1 MVSYMNSNK
10 YNIVLVNPEIPQN
23 TGNIGRLCV
32 STNTRLH
39 LIEPLGY
46 SLDDKYLKRS
56 GMDYWQHL
64 DVSTYANW
72 DEFVERNPEADL
84 FFFSTKAEKIFW
96 ECPYTDNC
104 FLVFGSEGSGLP
116 SEFYD
121 KYQEQ
126 MYKLPMDGKF
136 HRSLNLANSAAIAL
150 FEGLRRNYT
159 GGC

>member
-1 MVSYMNSNK
+1 MVSGMNSNK

-23 TGNIGRLCV
+23 SGNIGRLCV
-32 STNTRLH
+32 STDTRLH

-56 GMDYWQHL
+56 GMDYWRHL
-64 DVSTYANW
+64 DVSVYADWN
-72 DEFVERNPEADL
+72 EFLDRNSGADL
-84 FFFSTKAEKIFW
+84 FFFSTKAEKILW
-96 ECPYTDNC
+96 ECPYTNNC

-116 SEFYD
+116 PEFYD
-121 KYQEQ
+121 IYRDY
-126 MYKLPMDGKF
+126 MYKLPMNGEF
-136 HRSLNLANSAAIAL
+136 HRSLNLANSAAVAL